1 MTTAGPHSLYS
12 ALLWAA
18 AAVAGT
24 ATACS
29 APPAEVAARSP
40 VAEPGAPAVAGE
52 AVPAVATVA
61 AAPDAD
67 AGAPA
72 VPSALAVPPGALD
85 AFYAALD
92 RAAAADPSDPS
103 GRVGIVVF
111 GDSHTAGD
119 HLTGY
124 LRRTLGGRFGDAG
137 RGFVLAGRPP
147 IRHYYQRD
155 VRYGSD
161 GRWAAELGGKRDAA
175 GPFGLAGV
183 RAHAEKKDAVAW
195 VESCDQCGSDRVGRF
210 DVFYLRRKDSGTL
223 AYRVDDG
230 PWQKLATKLDAAAPE
245 ERAPAV
251 LSVPA
256 PGGRHKLSLRPAGGG
271 AIDLFGVALER
282 GTAGVVVDA
291 AGVVGRRLGHLRSW
305 DWDVIGPQLAARAP
319 ALVVLQ
325 YGTNEADDPDL
336 DLELVSR
343 HHDAVIASIRQHVP
357 GTSIL
362 ILGAPDMAARPGDKK
377 MCEAIAASL
386 PPPPARVEGGDVDGG
401 AYLTL
406 PPECEWHTPPNLP
419 AVVEVQRAA
428 AARNGVAFF
437 DSLAAMGGA
446 EQMDDFFHMDPPLAY
461 SDHVHF
467 TQPGYE
473 LWGQRL
479 HDALMSGYDEHRAA
493 APLRM
498 NPAPVDVQR

>member
-1 MTTAGPHSLYS
+1 MTSAGSHPLHALCW
-12 ALLWAA
+12 ALLSATGLSCHGLNVEAPRAA
-18 AAVAGT
+18 AA
-24 ATACS
+24 
-29 APPAEVAARSP
+29 PAEVPAA
-40 VAEPGAPAVAGE
+40 VADPGQLAPAVAE
-52 AVPAVATVA
+52 PVAEDAGVE
-61 AAPDAD
+61 AAPATLV
-67 AGAPA
+67 A
-72 VPSALAVPPGALD
+72 PPGSLES
-85 AFYAALD
+85 FYAALD
-92 RAAAADPSDPS
+92 RAAAADPADPT

-119 HLTGY
+119 QLTGY
-124 LRRTLGGRFGDAG
+124 VRRTLGARFGDAG
-137 RGFVLAGRPP
+137 RGFVLAGKPP

-161 GRWAAELGGKRDAA
+161 GRWLAELGGKRDAA
-175 GPFGLAGV
+175 PPFGMAGV
-183 RAHAEKKDAVAW
+183 RAHADKKDAVAW

-230 PWQKLATKLDAAAPE
+230 PWQKLATRLDAGAAE

-256 PGGRHKLSLRPAGGG
+256 SGGRHKLSLRPAGGG

-291 AGVVGRRLGHLRSW
+291 VGVVGRRLGHLRSW

-336 DLELVSR
+336 DLVALAR
-343 HHDAVIASIRQHVP
+343 QHDEVIALIRQHAP
-357 GTSIL
+357 GASIL
-362 ILGAPDMAARPGDKK
+362 VLGAPDMAAREGDKK
-377 MCEAIAASL
+377 TCEAIIAAL
-386 PPPPARVEGGDVDGG
+386 PPVPPG
-401 AYLTL
+401 ADLDAGTYLSA
-406 PPECEWHTPPNLP
+406 PPECLWRTPPSVP

-446 EQMDDFFHMDPPLAY
+446 EQMDNFFHMTPPLAY

-479 HDALMSGYDEHRAA
+479 IDALLAGYDDTS
-493 APLRM
+493 RM
-498 NPAPVDVQR
+498 KPAPSDRLP

>member
-1 MTTAGPHSLYS
+1 MCWSLLSAAGLSCHGPEP
-12 ALLWAA
+12 AA
-18 AAVAGT
+18 PRRGAAEVPAAPEAGDLARPDVGRVT
-24 ATACS
+24 
-29 APPAEVAARSP
+29 PDPVAARP
-40 VAEPGAPAVAGE
+40 DVGRLTPGE
-52 AVPAVATVA
+52 A
-61 AAPDAD
+61 AAP
-67 AGAPA
+67 APPPA
-72 VPSALAVPPGALD
+72 QTVPGGALVG
-85 AFYAALD
+85 FVAARD
-92 RAAAADPSDPS
+92 RAAAADPADPA
-103 GRVGIVVF
+103 GRVGVVVF

-124 LRRTLGGRFGDAG
+124 VRRTLGARFGDGG

-161 GRWAAELGGKRDAA
+161 GRWRAELGGKRDAA
-175 GPFGLAGV
+175 PPFGMAGV
-183 RAHAEKKDAVAW
+183 RAHADRRDAVAW

-230 PWQKLATKLDAAAPE
+230 PWQKLPTRLDAAATE
-245 ERAPAV
+245 VRAPAV

-256 PGGRHKLSLRPAGGG
+256 SGGRHKLSLRPAGGG

-291 AGVVGRRLGHLRSW
+291 VGVVGRRLGHLRSW
-305 DWDVIGPQLAARAP
+305 EWDVIGPQLAARSP

-336 DLELVSR
+336 DLALLTR
-343 HHDAVIASIRQHVP
+343 HHDAVNALIRQHVP
-357 GTSIL
+357 AASIL
-362 ILGAPDMAARPGDKK
+362 VLGAPDMAARDGNKK
-377 MCEAIAASL
+377 TCDAIIAAL
-386 PPPPARVEGGDVDGG
+386 PPLPADADLDAGT
-401 AYLTL
+401 YLTA
-406 PPECEWHTPPNLP
+406 PPECLWRTPANVP

-446 EQMDDFFHMDPPLAY
+446 EQMDNFFHMTPPLAY

-479 HDALMSGYDEHRAA
+479 IDALLAGYDGRS
-493 APLRM
+493 R
-498 NPAPVDVQR
+498 